1 MNSLTLITTTLI
13 YYNETNSHYIFMS
26 AESGMYKLDIYETD
40 KKLYTMLANR
50 RTIDSMYQTGLWTY
64 IGVL

>member
-1 MNSLTLITTTLI
+1 MNNLTIVTTVLI
-13 YYNETNSHYIFMS
+13 YYNSTESLYLFMS

-50 RTIDSMYQTGLWTY
+50 RTINDMYLTGLWTY
-64 IGVL
+64 IGLL